1 MTLGW
6 ALIFAFASFLNP
18 VCIAVGIAVGLIARR
33 RWHLTGAIPIMI
45 FLLWALGGRD
55 GLNIMAPFA
64 AAASLLWA
72 AIAFK
77 AKALL
82 TG

>member
-1 MTLGW
+1 
-6 ALIFAFASFLNP
+6 
-18 VCIAVGIAVGLIARR
+18 
-33 RWHLTGAIPIMI
+33 MI